1 MLQII
6 SEQVEVYPGSREERL
21 PRFTPQFPHIASH
34 VVMQTGAAW
43 HWHRSFELF
52 YVEQGAVEY
61 HTPHTVRLFRAGSG
75 GLVNSNVLHH
85 TRCPAAGAVQ
95 RLHLFEPELL
105 SGIPG
110 GTVEQRYIA
119 PLLASGAPELLS
131 LSPED
136 PAQQQALEL
145 LRQSL
150 YLDETA
156 FGYEL
161 ELQALL
167 ARIWV
172 QLLRPLEHMAPAAP
186 GRADAAAKKVK
197 QMMLYLHTHYAEKL
211 TIADLAAAVFCSQ
224 RECYRCFQLCLHQT
238 PVEYLQHIRLQA
250 ACKQLMETDI
260 PITAIAQ
267 SCGFASSS
275 YFGTQFRQAYGCTPT
290 QYRQKW
296 QDIDTKQHKSDSAAP
311 L

>member
-6 SEQVEVYPGSREERL
+6 SEQVELYPGSREERL
-21 PRFTPQFPHIASH
+21 PGFSPQFPHIASH
-34 VVMQTGAAW
+34 VVMRTGAAW

-61 HTPHTVRLFRAGSG
+61 HTPHGVRLFRAGSG

-85 TRCPAAGAVQ
+85 TRCPGGGAEQ

-119 PLLASGAPELLS
+119 PLLAPGAPELLA

-136 PAQQQALEL
+136 PAQAQTLEL
-145 LRQSL
+145 LRRSL
-150 YLDETA
+150 DLDEAA

-167 ARIWV
+167 ARVWV
-172 QLLRPLEHMAPAAP
+172 QLLRPLEHTAPTAPA
-186 GRADAAAKKVK
+186 RADPAAEKVK
-197 QMMLYLHTHYAEKL
+197 QMMLYLHAHYAEKL
-211 TIADLAAAVFCSQ
+211 TVADLAAAVFCSQ
-224 RECYRCFQLCLHQT
+224 RECYRCFRLCLHQT
-238 PVEYLQHIRLQA
+238 PVEYLQHVRLQA
-250 ACKQLMETDI
+250 ACKQLMETNI
-260 PITAIAQ
+260 PVTLIAQ
-267 SCGFASSS
+267 NCGFAGSS
-275 YFGTQFRQAYGCTPT
+275 YFGAQFRQEYGCTPT
-290 QYRQKW
+290 QYRRKW
-296 QDIDTKQHKSDSAAP
+296 QDPDRKRHDTGSGTP
-311 L
+311 E